1 MSKKG
6 FTLIELLAVISIL
19 ALIAMVVFPAVNS
32 SIKKAKEDAYKEQL
46 AIIEKAAKEWA
57 LDNADKPEALPD
69 MVEHSENTKVDLS
82 TLVDEGYITEDKV
95 VDPRNGEPLK
105 GYVVISYSSNQ
116 YVYWYEEDSDNLK
129 TGG

>member
-32 SIKKAKEDAYKEQL
+32 SIKKAKQDAYDEQV

-57 LDNADKPEALPD
+57 LDNTDKLPV
-69 MVEHSENTKVDLS
+69 MVEGSETSVLVSDLVS
-82 TLVDEGYITEDKV
+82 GGYITEDEV
-95 VDPRNGEPLK
+95 IDPRTGNTLTGS
-105 GYVVISYSSNQ
+105 VIISYSSNQ
-116 YVYWYEEDSDNLK
+116 YVYYYE
-129 TGG
+129 